1 MKVNSVSLM
10 LLSEAMG
17 SCPPIE
23 YKL

>member
-10 LLSEAMG
+10 LLSEAWD
-17 SCPPIE
+17 SYPPIK